1 MVVHAERFKKI
12 DLATYHQ
19 STLIFL
25 VKRPERTSQLNVLG
39 LEWFQ
44 NGWPSGKWLS
54 EPCKWGQ
61 IMRKDHVV
69 ICRDGNKSL
78 KSPRCDA

>member
-44 NGWPSGKWLS
+44 NG
-54 EPCKWGQ
+54 
-61 IMRKDHVV
+61 
-69 ICRDGNKSL
+69 
-78 KSPRCDA
+78 